1 MTDDEKSEIETLL
14 ESIREKL
21 KLPTQTNLDDT
32 TTWNIG
38 DTMNYKDSMLDSTH
52 TIDTSNW
59 NINPTTYNYIQTP
72 TITPLTTSHITN
84 MGIGTTGSSASWA
97 TTNNFNF
104 DINKYQNKEFETHM
118 PGLHKINQMCE
129 MFPAFK
135 KAYDHM
141 RTIYDLV
148 HDEYL
153 ERKKEQ

>member
-1 MTDDEKSEIETLL
+1 MTDDDPKEIEKLL
-14 ESIREKL
+14 EQIREKL
-21 KLPTQTNLDDT
+21 KLTTQTNLDDS
-32 TTWNIG
+32 TTWTTG
-38 DTMNYKDSMLDSTH
+38 DSMNYKDSM
-52 TIDTSNW
+52 IDTSHW
-59 NINPTTYNYIQTP
+59 SINPTTYN

-84 MGIGTTGSSASWA
+84 MGIGTTGSSPGWA

-104 DINKYQNKEFETHM
+104 DLEKSRNKEFETHM
-118 PGLHKINQMCE
+118 PGLHKMNEMRE

>member
-1 MTDDEKSEIETLL
+1 MTDDEKTEIETLL

-21 KLPTQTNLDDT
+21 KLPTHTNLDDT
-32 TTWNIG
+32 TTWNMG
-38 DTMNYKDSMLDSTH
+38 DTMNYKDSM
-52 TIDTSNW
+52 IDTSHW
-59 NINPTTYNYIQTP
+59 NINPTTYNYIPTP

-84 MGIGTTGSSASWA
+84 MGIGTTGSTAPF
-97 TTNNFNF
+97 TF
-104 DINKYQNKEFETHM
+104 DIGHKYHNKEFETHM
-118 PGLHKINQMCE
+118 PALHKMDEMRE

-153 ERKKEQ
+153 ERKKEK

>member
-14 ESIREKL
+14 ENIREKL
-21 KLPTQTNLDDT
+21 KLPTYTNLDNT
-32 TTWNIG
+32 TTWTTG
-38 DTMNYKDSMLDSTH
+38 DSMNYKDTM
-52 TIDTSNW
+52 IDTSHW
-59 NINPTTYNYIQTP
+59 NINPTTYNYTP
-72 TITPLTTSHITN
+72 TPSITPLTTSHITN
-84 MGIGTTGSSASWA
+84 MGIGTTGSMAPF
-97 TTNNFNF
+97 TF
-104 DINKYQNKEFETHM
+104 DIGHKYHNKEFETHM
-118 PGLHKINQMCE
+118 PGVHKMDEMRE

>member
-1 MTDDEKSEIETLL
+1 MTDDEKTEIETLL
-14 ESIREKL
+14 ENIREKL

-32 TTWNIG
+32 TTWTTG
-38 DTMNYKDSMLDSTH
+38 DTMNYKDSM
-52 TIDTSNW
+52 IDTSHW
-59 NINPTTYNYIQTP
+59 NINPTTYNYTPSP
-72 TITPLTTSHITN
+72 TIQPLTTYQIQN
-84 MGIGTTGSSASWA
+84 MGIGTTGSMAPF
-97 TTNNFNF
+97 TF
-104 DINKYQNKEFETHM
+104 DIGHKYHNKEFETHM
-118 PGLHKINQMCE
+118 PGIHKMDEMCE